1 MILTNIGLWFIL
13 LWSFNVFDQSAV
25 GNLQLAGKL
34 ESPGVS
40 LTVTGDFWVDVTK
53 AKEIGILDI
62 IEFWLGRKQTL

>member
-1 MILTNIGLWFIL
+1 MILTNIGLEFFL
-13 LWSFNVFDQSAV
+13 LWSFNVFDHSAV

-34 ESPGVS
+34 ESPEVS
-40 LTVTGDFWVDVTK
+40 LTVTADFWFDVTK